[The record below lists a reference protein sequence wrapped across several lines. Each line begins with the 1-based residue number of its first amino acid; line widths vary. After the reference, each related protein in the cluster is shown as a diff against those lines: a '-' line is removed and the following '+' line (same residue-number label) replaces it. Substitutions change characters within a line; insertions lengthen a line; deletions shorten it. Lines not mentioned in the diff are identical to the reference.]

1 MKFFQPIIQL
11 AREPMLDEPD
21 AYFLHVVT
29 LCPHTSFRA
38 NGHEV
43 DSGELSNG
51 KYIVR
56 VKLLQDPN
64 LPDYPYI
71 TPVVHTLALGSIDFP
86 GGEGVVEVT
95 VVGDVLAMASPG
107 TRDADPPK
115 TGGTSS
121 TGTTGSDTPTK
132 PIDGNSLYSIF

>member
-1 MKFFQPIIQL
+1 MKFFQPYIQL

-29 LCPHTSFRA
+29 LCPRSSFRA
-38 NGHEV
+38 NGFEAD
-43 DSGELSNG
+43 DSKLSEG

-56 VKLLQDPN
+56 VKLLQDPQ

-71 TPVVHTLALGSIDFP
+71 TPVAHTLALGSIAFP
-86 GGEGVVEVT
+86 AGEGIVEVT
-95 VVGDVLAMASPG
+95 VVGDIIAAASSA
-107 TRDADPPK
+107 TRDAEPPK

-132 PIDGNSLYSIF
+132 PVDPDSLFSIF